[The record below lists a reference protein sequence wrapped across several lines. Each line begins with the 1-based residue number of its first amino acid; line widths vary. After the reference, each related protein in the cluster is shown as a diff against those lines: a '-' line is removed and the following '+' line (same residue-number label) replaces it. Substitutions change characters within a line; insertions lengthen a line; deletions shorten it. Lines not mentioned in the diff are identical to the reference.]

1 MSTAVPRHTRKA
13 GVAIAVGYVVVCVAT
28 IALTGHHVRPLFD
41 GIGPAAPYQWV
52 KPPPDF
58 AAGNTKPKPASVD
71 VALKPDGSAAAVVN
85 TPDAQA
91 LLNLPQG
98 AVAPHGADTKV
109 TVTIVPLDPATLAP
123 PPSPLNA
130 DGNAYRITLKYG
142 PSGAVVGPLA
152 KPGNIVLTV
161 PQPARSVLSSPD
173 GRAWQELASQSIGG
187 TGSVGAAFNSGGY
200 FLAGAHG
207 TVTGASSKSSSTGR
221 TLVIAGVV
229 VVLALALPFLVTR
242 LRRRRRP
249 GRRRVRRR

>member
-1 MSTAVPRHTRKA
+1 M
-13 GVAIAVGYVVVCVAT
+13 VCVAT

-41 GIGPAAPYQWV
+41 GIGPPAPYQWV

-71 VALKPDGSAAAVVN
+71 VALKPNGSAAAVVN

-109 TVTIVPLDPATLAP
+109 TVTIVPLDPATLAA

-142 PSGAVVGPLA
+142 PSGAVVGCAP
-152 KPGNIVLTV
+152 PS
-161 PQPARSVLSSPD
+161 PATSCSRFRSRRNRCCHRPD

-207 TVTGASSKSSSTGR
+207 TVTGTSSKSSSTGR

-229 VVLALALPFLVTR
+229 VVLALALPFLVTW